1 MNSLD
6 SPWPAASGLA
16 TTSITTLAKAKNIT
30 PSFELWPLNGFG
42 SSSGA
47 GKTGRLTTTTNTWK
61 SSRKGDQ
68 FLPPSTWNKKMK
80 TVDGSAQRTV
90 CAAPAAA
97 ARRGHAFWGSFG
109 DFGHPHLLRLVLRT
123 QPRSGG
129 GSKMRPFHPGSRH
142 FHLRLKRFEIPC
154 FRPHALDRP

>member
-90 CAAPAAA
+90 CGAPAAA
-97 ARRGHAFWGSFG
+97 IGASGTLRSFHHGLAFGGAAAGPS
-109 DFGHPHLLRLVLRT
+109 DTAALLR
-123 QPRSGG
+123 GG
-129 GSKMRPFHPGSRH
+129 AEMRPSDTTAFFLAAGFAVSRG
-142 FHLRLKRFEIPC
+142 
-154 FRPHALDRP
+154 DYG

>member
-90 CAAPAAA
+90 CGAPAAA
-97 ARRGHAFWGSFG
+97 ARRGQAFSDNSATLGIRTCCGWSFG
-109 DFGHPHLLRLVLRT
+109 H
-123 QPRSGG
+123 
-129 GSKMRPFHPGSRH
+129 SRD
-142 FHLRLKRFEIPC
+142 PVVVQ
-154 FRPHALDRP
+154 D